1 MTIDYQVLREAA
13 EKATPDEWV
22 AFISTDTGTYA
33 VHTPGDERCEDV
45 IKWTGF
51 DGQKNAENNA
61 RYVAAFNPKVA
72 LELLGEIKRLEDTNI
87 DAMCRIAEL
96 ETNLAALAA
105 ENAALKAGAMYFSYG
120 SEFSFECHKTAE
132 EAIAA
137 AEAAIDDYRGDACDG
152 WSEEVESICWGVIIQ
167 QATKVGERK
176 KRKCDRVSPWIER
189 VCDYELRPNVETP
202 ATDAFLS
209 DIRAEARNE
218 GINYTASR
226 LAAAFNHGF
235 INKSLREVFDVTRMI
250 LSAKEELANEAHP
263 IDGLSGEYAEK
274 SLEEWAEQIR
284 KGSSQ

>member
-1 MTIDYQVLREAA
+1 MTNSTAINYQALREIA
-13 EKATPDEWV
+13 KQATPDEWV

-72 LELLGEIKRLEDTNI
+72 LALLDEREAQNK
-87 DAMCRIAEL
+87 RIAEL
-96 ETNLAALAA
+96 EACRAALAA
-105 ENAALKAGAMYFSYG
+105 ENAGLKHAMAVTLEHVSVTDAGQAGVAAMIINDALHHS
-120 SEFSFECHKTAE
+120 
-132 EAIAA
+132 
-137 AEAAIDDYRGDACDG
+137 
-152 WSEEVESICWGVIIQ
+152 
-167 QATKVGERK
+167 
-176 KRKCDRVSPWIER
+176 
-189 VCDYELRPNVETP
+189 ETP
-202 ATDAFLS
+202 ATDAFLAE
-209 DIRAEARNE
+209 IRAEARNE

-250 LSAKEELANEAHP
+250 LSAKEELANEPHP

-284 KGSSQ
+284 KGGDK